1 MLKARLENILPDLR
15 RLYNEGEG
23 GELSPNGDP
32 SGIFIKI
39 VLSADK
45 PFMRKLNGLLS
56 HNANCFGPPSC
67 SCCDEDLYNF
77 TFNKKTHYGQVTY
90 ATLCHRAHVPVWQA
104 LGQPEPARWEFKCDC
119 CNVR

>member
-15 RLYNEGEG
+15 RLYNAGEA

-67 SCCDEDLYNF
+67 SCCDKDLYNF
-77 TFNKKTHYGQVTY
+77 TFNKKTHYGQVTF

>member
-15 RLYNEGEG
+15 RLYNAGEA

-32 SGIFIKI
+32 SGIFVKI

-67 SCCDEDLYNF
+67 SCCDEDLYNDYLREKCI
-77 TFNKKTHYGQVTY
+77 NLYQLLRGLAISRNPCCWAPQCGS
-90 ATLCHRAHVPVWQA
+90 TLVFYP
-104 LGQPEPARWEFKCDC
+104 L
-119 CNVR
+119 